1 MEWLV
6 ITAVVVFIVGMGIV
20 TRDAINHAKKH

>member
-6 ITAVVVFIVGMGIV
+6 IIAFVVFIIGIGIV
-20 TRDAINHAKKH
+20 TRDAIRHAKKA

>member
-6 ITAVVVFIVGMGIV
+6 IIVFVVFIIGIGIV
-20 TRDAINHAKKH
+20 ARDAIRHAKKA